1 MLDRYWSGATSRV
14 SPEAPVP
21 VVHIKGVEE
30 RPGGAGNVAV
40 NIAALGGQVDLL
52 GFVGQDE
59 AADRLETLLR
69 RQRIECWLQRLEG
82 VQTITKLRVISR
94 NQQLI
99 RLDFEH
105 DFSEFDVAPQRAL
118 FLGRLKDAGV
128 VVLSDYGK
136 GELVDIQ
143 NFIQAAREAGVDVL
157 IDPKGRD
164 FTKYRGASILT
175 PNRSEFEAVVGC
187 CANDA
192 ELEQRAQGLREELAL
207 NALLVT
213 RGEEGMSLFTKDA
226 PALHLPAH
234 AREVFDVTGAGDTVV
249 ATLAACRAAGSS
261 WVEAVQIA
269 NFAAS
274 IVVGKLGTAT
284 ASSAELE
291 RSLHGNIDSSFGV
304 VTEDELMERITAA
317 RGRGE
322 RIVMTNGV
330 FDLLHLGHVT
340 YLEQARALGDRL
352 VVAVNDDLS
361 VRRLNK
367 GPDRP
372 LNTLAHRMA
381 MLAALQVVD
390 WVVPFSEDTPER
402 LYCRVLP
409 DVLVKGGDYEPG
421 SLAGGDCVRS
431 NGGCVHVLPFV
442 EGHSTTALVKKIREK
457 KK

>member
-1 MLDRYWSGATSRV
+1 MSCSIATG
-14 SPEAPVP
+14 PAP
-21 VVHIKGVEE
+21 
-30 RPGGAGNVAV
+30 
-40 NIAALGGQVDLL
+40 
-52 GFVGQDE
+52 
-59 AADRLETLLR
+59 
-69 RQRIECWLQRLEG
+69 
-82 VQTITKLRVISR
+82 LRVFHRRPRCLCSILRKSK
-94 NQQLI
+94 
-99 RLDFEH
+99 
-105 DFSEFDVAPQRAL
+105 
-118 FLGRLKDAGV
+118 KDPA
-128 VVLSDYGK
+128 VLSDYGK
-136 GELVDIQ
+136 GSLVDIQ
-143 NFIQAAREAGVDVL
+143 NFIQAARGAGVDVL

-164 FTKYRGASILT
+164 CTKYRGASILT

-226 PALHLPAH
+226 PALQLPAH

-284 ASSAELE
+284 ASIAELE
-291 RSLHGNIDSSFGV
+291 RSL
-304 VTEDELMERITAA
+304 
-317 RGRGE
+317 RGK

-330 FDLLHLGHVT
+330 FDLLHLGHVN

-367 GPDRP
+367 GP
-372 LNTLAHRMA
+372 
-381 MLAALQVVD
+381 
-390 WVVPFSEDTPER
+390 ER
-402 LYCRVLP
+402 ATIEQACASHGHV
-409 DVLVKGGDYEPG
+409 GG
-421 SLAGGDCVRS
+421 LAGSRL
-431 NGGCVHVLPFV
+431 GG
-442 EGHSTTALVKKIREK
+442 ALFRGYPGASLLSRAARCFGQRWRLRAGQPSRQQLVQALNKRG
-457 KK
+457 